1 MKKLLVLILIAAAA
15 VSCGNKTFSVK
26 GSVSPTDD
34 LKDAMA
40 LMQNIFTGKVDTA
53 MLVNGKFAFTGDID
67 TTAIEMVA
75 LNMPGRGR
83 VLFIPECKNITVDL
97 DSVDVKAGPLTE
109 RINAFF
115 DAMREAQDE
124 ESYIAAVDEAINA
137 NKANAI
143 GLLALQQILPALE
156 TEEELAKYLDG
167 AADFIVNDERVQK
180 AREALAA
187 VAETAAGKPFKEI
200 NGEDAAGNPAALGDF
215 AGKGK
220 YTLIDFWASWC
231 GPCRR
236 EIPYLVAVDK
246 DYAKKNVQVLGI
258 NVWDEK
264 EKGLKA
270 MEDLGIKYPVIFV
283 GDKSATDAYGV
294 QGIPQIILIG
304 PDGNILERNLR
315 GEGIAAALDKY
326 IE

>member
-1 MKKLLVLILIAAAA
+1 MIAAAA
-15 VSCGNKTFSVK
+15 VSCGGKTFTVN

-53 MLVNGKFAFTGDID
+53 MLVNGKFTFSGDID
-67 TTAIEMVA
+67 TTAIEMLS
-75 LNMPGRGR
+75 LNVPGGR

-97 DSVDVKAGPLTE
+97 DSVSVEAGPLTD
-109 RINAFF
+109 RIQDFF
-115 DAMREAQDE
+115 DAMRNANDE
-124 ESYIAAVDEAINA
+124 ESFIAAVDEAISG

-156 TEEELAKYLDG
+156 SEEELAGYLDG
-167 AADFIVNDERVQK
+167 AADFIVNDERVQ
-180 AREALAA
+180 AAANALKA

-236 EIPYLVAVDK
+236 EIPYLVAIDK
-246 DYAKKNVQVLGI
+246 DYANKNVQVLGI

-270 MEDLGIKYPVIFV
+270 MEELGIKYPVIFV
-283 GDKSATDAYGV
+283 ADKSATDAYGV

>member
-1 MKKLLVLILIAAAA
+1 MIAAAA
-15 VSCGNKTFSVK
+15 VSCGGKTFTVK

-53 MLVNGKFAFTGDID
+53 MLVDGKFTFSGDID
-67 TTAIEMVA
+67 TTAIEMLS
-75 LNMPGRGR
+75 LNVPGGR
-83 VLFIPECKNITVDL
+83 VLFIPECKDITVDL
-97 DSVDVKAGPLTE
+97 DSVAVKAGPLTE
-109 RINAFF
+109 RIQEFF
-115 DAMREAQDE
+115 NAMRTANDE
-124 ESYIAAVDEAINA
+124 ESFIAAVDEAIAA
-137 NKANAI
+137 NKANGI

-156 TEEELAKYLDG
+156 SEEELAKYLDG
-167 AADFIVNDERVQK
+167 AADFIVNDERVQ
-180 AREALAA
+180 AAANALKA

-200 NGEDAAGNPAALGDF
+200 NGEDAAGNPAALSDF

-236 EIPYLVAVDK
+236 EIPFLIAVDK

-270 MEDLGIKYPVIFV
+270 MEEMGIKYPVIFV